1 MNLDNPQE
9 EGKVKSRIK
18 DRTEL
23 MSQCSQ
29 REDREMIAQQLARPY
44 LFGEEFRLLAINCRG
59 EERTCLTNTQNVQ
72 SRVDE
77 TLYIS
82 PRDAVSNRK
91 NNILPLSDHLGRSS
105 ANI

>member
-1 MNLDNPQE
+1 MQS
-9 EGKVKSRIK
+9 EGRQR
-18 DRTEL
+18 DD
-23 MSQCSQ
+23 CSAI
-29 REDREMIAQQLARPY
+29 RHTTSFRGGI
-44 LFGEEFRLLAINCRG
+44 RLLAINCRG

-82 PRDAVSNRK
+82 PRDAVSYRK
-91 NNILPLSDHLGRSS
+91 NNVLPLSDHLGRSS